1 MNNWALKGDVH
12 NKAYDFPATDYDKE
26 GKDMFG
32 RTSMRVW
39 IIFQHDIDT
48 NFVMSVWT
56 NQTQAEREQERLQ
69 RLHPESHIWIH
80 TECTKG
86 A

>member
-32 RTSMRVW
+32 RTRMTDVEKLKDEYARCLRAFHQNPNPRLGAVLQM
-39 IIFQHDIDT
+39 IAAALKKAEKEK
-48 NFVMSVWT
+48 
-56 NQTQAEREQERLQ
+56 QA
-69 RLHPESHIWIH
+69 
-80 TECTKG
+80 
-86 A
+86 